1 MRKTGASRCIQ
12 TGKRVGERADAR
24 DFSVFFGI
32 ERVKADVQ
40 PVETGAFQTLCV
52 LGQPCPVRRHRKLA
66 DNRSENADD
75 WKLNDT
81 WEWVD
86 LSELGQIASIYFTM
100 ESSDTGDYGI
110 NTPTYFCLDKL
121 TVSTEPSSVEE
132 SVAAQAKV
140 YYDRSNGTVRVESAQ
155 LVEAAVYNMSGTLV
169 MKQLVEGSGAIDMSA
184 YPAGVYVVRCG
195 GYSTK
200 IVK

>member
-1 MRKTGASRCIQ
+1 MRSVVAHIVSCILLAGISLM
-12 TGKRVGERADAR
+12 TSCREDEVIILAEYERL
-24 DFSVFFGI
+24 
-32 ERVKADVQ
+32 
-40 PVETGAFQTLCV
+40 P
-52 LGQPCPVRRHRKLA
+52 LG
-66 DNRSENADD
+66 DNSRSENADD

-132 SVAAQAKV
+132 SVAAQMKV
-140 YYDRSNGTVRVESAQ
+140 YYDRSNGAVRVESAQ

>member
-1 MRKTGASRCIQ
+1 M
-12 TGKRVGERADAR
+12 ADY
-24 DFSVFFGI
+24 
-32 ERVKADVQ
+32 
-40 PVETGAFQTLCV
+40 
-52 LGQPCPVRRHRKLA
+52 
-66 DNRSENADD
+66 RSENAGD

-132 SVAAQAKV
+132 SVAAQMKV
-140 YYDRSNGTVRVESAQ
+140 YYDRSNGAVRVESAQ

-184 YPAGVYVVRCG
+184 YPAGVYIVRCG